1 MRPRAASRPLVA
13 KLGGS
18 LAGTPALA
26 DWIAALDLYP
36 DPVKTLNDAPEKHGV
51 GIANVKTRLQLHYG
65 SRQSFTIQEV
75 TPGDVTA
82 IFLLPLEIDK
92 SPSSDHP
99 ESLYAASSSDRG

>member
-1 MRPRAASRPLVA
+1 MIAIKASIERDTLCISVRNT
-13 KLGGS
+13 GS
-18 LAGTPALA
+18 LNKAPAK
-26 DWIAALDLYP
+26 P
-36 DPVKTLNDAPEKHGV
+36 GV

-65 SRQSFTIQEV
+65 SRQSFTIQEGA
-75 TPGDVTA
+75 PGDVTA